1 MGMTEQ
7 APARDGSLGSG
18 REEGQEAGHGTPF
31 CEFLEWEAVHAR
43 ASNDTAWLEGYEK
56 WLRNM
61 PEDGGRE
68 DYIARSKADY
78 ERRMGKTVDE
88 CMDRLRKDM
97 LAKLAEYRDES
108 IKKNIDESIKKN
120 IDESIKKNIDESI
133 KKNRKERIKKNRK
146 ERIKKN
152 IEENIKK
159 NREDLVR
166 RHIKEATD
174 KQIMVDNFK
183 MFQREY
189 IDMTVRRSC

>member
-43 ASNDTAWLEGYEK
+43 ASNDTAWLAGYEK
-56 WLRNM
+56 WLKNM

-68 DYIARSKADY
+68 DYIARSKADC

-108 IKKNIDESIKKN
+108 IKKNREK
-120 IDESIKKNIDESI
+120 
-133 KKNRKERIKKNRK
+133 
-146 ERIKKN
+146 RIKKN
-152 IEENIKK
+152 IEESIKKNIEESIKK
-159 NREDLVR
+159 NREELLR